1 MEHEIEISYPVPRRR
16 LLDLRRLRRAALRFL
31 CASGALCLFINLCT
45 GGPTWSL
52 VVLVSLWF
60 VWTNLLAR
68 PLVEDGLAER
78 ISRLLLSVC
87 ILVLTVELC
96 FDGEY
101 TGIVLPILLA
111 CTLAFLAGTAYLGR
125 RRRLMPLLRLAA
137 VSLLDILSAALG
149 LLPLNLPAAVTL
161 LALGLA
167 ALLPALF
174 LYRREL
180 VRELQK
186 RLHR

>member
-1 MEHEIEISYPVPRRR
+1 M
-16 LLDLRRLRRAALRFL
+16 
-31 CASGALCLFINLCT
+31 
-45 GGPTWSL
+45 
-52 VVLVSLWF
+52 
-60 VWTNLLAR
+60 
-68 PLVEDGLAER
+68 EDGLAER

-96 FDGEY
+96 FGGEY

-149 LLPLNLPAAVTL
+149 L
-161 LALGLA
+161 A

>member
-1 MEHEIEISYPVPRRR
+1 MEHEIEISCPVPRRR

-45 GGPTWSL
+45 GGPAWSL

-96 FDGEY
+96 FGGEY

-125 RRRLMPLLRLAA
+125 RRRCR
-137 VSLLDILSAALG
+137 SSW
-149 LLPLNLPAAVTL
+149 
-161 LALGLA
+161 
-167 ALLPALF
+167 PALWPF
-174 LYRREL
+174 WPARPIWAAAGGSCRCCALRRC
-180 VRELQK
+180 RCWTS
-186 RLHR
+186 

>member
-1 MEHEIEISYPVPRRR
+1 M
-16 LLDLRRLRRAALRFL
+16 
-31 CASGALCLFINLCT
+31 
-45 GGPTWSL
+45 
-52 VVLVSLWF
+52 
-60 VWTNLLAR
+60 
-68 PLVEDGLAER
+68 
-78 ISRLLLSVC
+78 
-87 ILVLTVELC
+87 
-96 FDGEY
+96 
-101 TGIVLPILLA
+101 
-111 CTLAFLAGTAYLGR
+111 AGTAYLGR

-137 VSLLDILSAALG
+137 VSLLDILAAALG

-161 LALGLA
+161 MALGLA

>member
-1 MEHEIEISYPVPRRR
+1 MNI
-16 LLDLRRLRRAALRFL
+16 
-31 CASGALCLFINLCT
+31 
-45 GGPTWSL
+45 
-52 VVLVSLWF
+52 
-60 VWTNLLAR
+60 LA
-68 PLVEDGLAER
+68 VD
-78 ISRLLLSVC
+78 
-87 ILVLTVELC
+87 T
-96 FDGEY
+96 
-101 TGIVLPILLA
+101 
-111 CTLAFLAGTAYLGR
+111 AGKT
-125 RRRLMPLLRLAA
+125 AA
-137 VSLLDILSAALG
+137 VAVLDILAAALG

>member
-1 MEHEIEISYPVPRRR
+1 M
-16 LLDLRRLRRAALRFL
+16 
-31 CASGALCLFINLCT
+31 
-45 GGPTWSL
+45 SL

-96 FDGEY
+96 FGGEY

-111 CTLAFLAGTAYLGR
+111 CTLAFWPARPIWAAAGGSCRCCALR
-125 RRRLMPLLRLAA
+125 RCRCWT
-137 VSLLDILSAALG
+137 S
-149 LLPLNLPAAVTL
+149 
-161 LALGLA
+161 
-167 ALLPALF
+167 
-174 LYRREL
+174 
-180 VRELQK
+180 
-186 RLHR
+186 

>member
-16 LLDLRRLRRAALRFL
+16 LLDLRRLRRAALR
-31 CASGALCLFINLCT
+31 
-45 GGPTWSL
+45 L

-96 FDGEY
+96 FGGEY

-137 VSLLDILSAALG
+137 VSLLDILAAALG

-186 RLHR
+186 RMHR

>member
-45 GGPTWSL
+45 GGPAWSL

-78 ISRLLLSVC
+78 ISRLLLSAC

-96 FDGEY
+96 FGGEY
-101 TGIVLPILLA
+101 TGIVLPIL
-111 CTLAFLAGTAYLGR
+111 LAFLAGTAYLGR

-137 VSLLDILSAALG
+137 VSLLDILAAALG

-167 ALLPALF
+167 ALLPALC

-180 VRELQK
+180 VLELQK

>member
-1 MEHEIEISYPVPRRR
+1 MPLHKPLAPGGPGLEPRRPR
-16 LLDLRRLRRAALRFL
+16 LAVVRLDDF
-31 CASGALCLFINLCT
+31 
-45 GGPTWSL
+45 
-52 VVLVSLWF
+52 
-60 VWTNLLAR
+60 LAR

-96 FDGEY
+96 FGGEY

-137 VSLLDILSAALG
+137 VSLLDILAAALG

>member
-45 GGPTWSL
+45 GGPAWSL

-96 FDGEY
+96 FGGEY

-137 VSLLDILSAALG
+137 VSLLDILAAALG

-167 ALLPALF
+167 RSWGKESLTVIPDGVSVIPRA
-174 LYRREL
+174 
-180 VRELQK
+180 
-186 RLHR
+186 

>member
-1 MEHEIEISYPVPRRR
+1 M
-16 LLDLRRLRRAALRFL
+16 
-31 CASGALCLFINLCT
+31 
-45 GGPTWSL
+45 
-52 VVLVSLWF
+52 
-60 VWTNLLAR
+60 
-68 PLVEDGLAER
+68 EDGLAER

-96 FDGEY
+96 FGGEY

-137 VSLLDILSAALG
+137 VSLLDILAAALG

-161 LALGLA
+161 MALGLA